1 MPFYQNIDCDSTIM
15 PFLNALVG
23 KEKVTKEDLYPF
35 IDEFIETNVT
45 DIVLNV
51 NAQMSMSPSR
61 VVDDFVAVSERK
73 IEDGHPVDHSEVVR
87 GYTNV
92 YQNHGIDPFAVWFRR
107 IREVGMRS
115 HISFRMNDCHCPDE
129 ETCWLRP
136 RFFYTARD
144 NGWMNGDRYGY
155 YRRTLNYKYP
165 EVQKSF
171 LDYIREQVF
180 RYDVDGVE
188 FDFMREMVCCDYL
201 GKDRDIAVFLMNGF
215 MRRAVA
221 IVREAEAHH
230 GHAIEITVRLARD
243 IAQSRLY
250 GFDPIT
256 WEKEGLVDRI
266 IPSPRFQGS
275 DSHIPVEDWKR
286 ALPKTEIIPCIEGLI
301 SSDWGMSRN
310 GMARM
315 TAEMVRGH
323 AASFLAR
330 GADGI
335 YTFNMFGQVG
345 LGNGDETRDK
355 EVQCTVGD
363 YETTVSRSL
372 RFVTI
377 NEDNAAIVPEEYPH
391 FHPIPMSLANYGAKE
406 IAFRTGILPSDKKV
420 RLILGFTEGAPCD
433 VQILVNGTPVEM
445 TPIATPEPSSA
456 MAKGTVCYAAPLPGG
471 CALYDVAFRV
481 ADKPVTLSWI
491 EIDAR

>member
-1 MPFYQNIDCDSTIM
+1 MAFYQNIDGSSTIM
-15 PFLNALVG
+15 PFLNALVD
-23 KEKVTKEDLYPF
+23 KACVTEEDLYPF
-35 IDEFIETNVT
+35 IDEFVETNVT
-45 DIVLNV
+45 DIMLNV
-51 NAQMSMSPSR
+51 GAQTSMSPSNVIDDCVAIYERR
-61 VVDDFVAVSERK
+61 V
-73 IEDGHPVDHSEVVR
+73 EDGHPVDYTEVMR
-87 GYTNV
+87 GCYNV
-92 YQNHGIDPFAVWFRR
+92 YRNHGIDPFAVWFRR
-107 IREVGMRS
+107 IREKGMRA

-129 ETCWLRP
+129 ETCWLRDP
-136 RFFYTARD
+136 FFYTARD

-155 YRRTLNYKYP
+155 YRRTFNYKYP
-165 EVQKSF
+165 EVQNFF
-171 LDYIREQVF
+171 LDYIREQTF

-201 GKDRDIAVFLMNGF
+201 GKDRDAAIDIMNGF
-215 MRRAVA
+215 MRKAVA
-221 IVREAEAHH
+221 IVREAEAHF
-230 GHAIEITVRLARD
+230 GHPLEITVRLARD
-243 IAQSRLY
+243 LAQSRLY
-250 GFDPIT
+250 GFDPFT

-275 DSHIPVEDWKR
+275 DSHIPVEEWKR
-286 ALPKTEIIPCIEGLI
+286 FLPKTEIVPCIEGLI

-345 LGNGDETRDK
+345 LGNGDEVRDK

-391 FHPIPMSLANYGAKE
+391 FHPIPMSLSNYGAKE
-406 IAFRTGILPSDKKV
+406 IAFKVGRLPSDKQV

-433 VQILVNGTPVEM
+433 VQILVNGAPVEM
-445 TPIATPEPSSA
+445 APVPTPAPESA
-456 MAKGTVCYAAPLPGG
+456 MAKGSVCYAAAVPLY
-471 CALYDVAFRV
+471 ALYDVSFRV
-481 ADKPVTLSWI
+481 ADKPVTISWI
-491 EIDAR
+491 ELEAR